1 MADIQLFLHQSPSI
15 RKKIKANP
23 QFLND
28 VNLRLPIHIS
38 YPVKPGRFRM
48 STGIKVSQIQWDTK
62 TQKVNRK
69 HKNYADLNRHLD
81 FLASKIDKAY

>member
-1 MADIQLFLHQSPSI
+1 
-15 RKKIKANP
+15 
-23 QFLND
+23 
-28 VNLRLPIHIS
+28 
-38 YPVKPGRFRM
+38 M

-81 FLASKIDKAY
+81 FLVSKIDKAYWDMIHNHETPTPEKLK